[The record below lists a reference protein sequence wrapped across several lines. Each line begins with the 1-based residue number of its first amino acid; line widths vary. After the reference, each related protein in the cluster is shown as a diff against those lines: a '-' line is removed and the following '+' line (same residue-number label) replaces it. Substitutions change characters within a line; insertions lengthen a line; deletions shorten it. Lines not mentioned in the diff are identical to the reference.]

1 MNDDPI
7 AIIEKNK
14 IEELRITLKEFKGRR
29 YLDIRTYIDPYADEG
44 QGRVPTKKGVT
55 CPLAKLP
62 DLIEVLQKAE
72 VEAQALGLLKGEKK
86 AA

>member
-1 MNDDPI
+1 MNTDI
-7 AIIEKNK
+7 AAIEKNNT
-14 IEELRITLKEFKGRR
+14 EELRVTLNEFKGRR

-62 DLIEVLQKAE
+62 ELITALQDAQAQ
-72 VEAQALGLLKGEKK
+72 VEAQGLVKSE

>member
-1 MNDDPI
+1 MNTDI
-7 AIIEKNK
+7 AAIEKNNT
-14 IEELRITLKEFKGRR
+14 EELRVTLNEFKGRR

-62 DLIEVLQKAE
+62 ELITALQDAQAQI
-72 VEAQALGLLKGEKK
+72 EAQGLVKSE

>member
-1 MNDDPI
+1 MVDSFTTDPKRE
-7 AIIEKNK
+7 A
-14 IEELRITLKEFKGRR
+14 TASFAGYR
-29 YLDIRTYIDPYADEG
+29 YQAFQSVLAWMRLGPNEPEG

-62 DLIEVLQKAE
+62 ELITALQDAQAQ
-72 VEAQALGLLKGEKK
+72 VEAQGLVKSK